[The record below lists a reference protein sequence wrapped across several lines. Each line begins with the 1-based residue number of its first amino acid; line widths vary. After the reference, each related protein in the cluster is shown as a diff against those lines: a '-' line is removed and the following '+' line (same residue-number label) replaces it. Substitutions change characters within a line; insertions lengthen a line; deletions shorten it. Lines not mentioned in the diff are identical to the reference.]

1 MEEDNKKYEKGTL
14 GWLRGQQKIKAKK
27 DVKDN

>member
-1 MEEDNKKYEKGTL
+1 MTDNKKYEKGTL
-14 GWLRGQQKIKAKK
+14 GWLKKQQKIKAKK

>member
-1 MEEDNKKYEKGTL
+1 VTKKYEKGTL
-14 GWLRGQQKIKAKK
+14 GWLREQRIKAKK